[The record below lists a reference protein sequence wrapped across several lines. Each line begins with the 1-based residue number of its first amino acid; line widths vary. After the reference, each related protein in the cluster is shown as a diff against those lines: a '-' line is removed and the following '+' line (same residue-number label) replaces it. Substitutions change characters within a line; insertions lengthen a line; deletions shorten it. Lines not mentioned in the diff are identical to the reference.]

1 MMKQLINRFAK
12 EEKGAPIIELV
23 ILIAMSA
30 LIAAFLF
37 PQLRTNLGSWFNSM
51 TDNFSKG
58 IGGSSA
64 APTTGA
70 ATGITPPATGGWGG
84 TP

>member
-1 MMKQLINRFAK
+1 MMKQLISKFAK

-30 LIAAFLF
+30 IIAAFLF

-51 TDNFSKG
+51 TTNLSKG
-58 IGGSSA
+58 IGGSSTGTA
-64 APTTGA
+64 TGA
-70 ATGITPPATGGWGG
+70 ASPVTQGTGAWGG